1 MKLFHPQEFP
11 SVLKLWAVSYEKL
24 QRVLAKTLD
33 SRAKFTV
40 SNSTSPPSS
49 PKLMILG
56 KLSKLRVPQFLHLV
70 NANNSTN
77 LRIAGKI
84 EYM

>member
-40 SNSTSPPSS
+40 SNSTPPS

-56 KLSKLRVPQFLHLV
+56 KLSKLCVPQFLDLV